1 MDEGKFDGKRDKR
14 DINWIK
20 KEIEKI
26 IEVKLDEEKDREK

>member
-1 MDEGKFDGKRDKR
+1 MDECKFDGKRDKR

-20 KEIEKI
+20 REIEKI